1 MCAAINNFQGEAEQK
16 EAILGVLQKENK
28 KYRLSINK
36 GQSTEVGANNI
47 LRTSDLIKTGAP
59 ALSTKKRLQI
69 AFQLCL
75 AVLQL
80 CTTPW
85 IDNSW
90 TWDEHCF
97 VRKIEVQI
105 DEKVEEEEYSEPR
118 DDAYSLFVTQ
128 QFYSSQLA
136 VPRSEITKPNTV
148 LNLLV
153 GEPTGFVL
161 VKLGCA
167 LIELGFGKTMQDI
180 RDEKPSNWLGGLEKT
195 LDPASL
201 DFLTASKLLDSGSV
215 KAEVGIDYANVVK
228 ACINRQYQD
237 TQESCIKEFSF
248 RGEKFFDCAEEAIM
262 NPLFDWVKVFG

>member
-1 MCAAINNFQGEAEQK
+1 M
-16 EAILGVLQKENK
+16 

-36 GQSTEVGANNI
+36 GQSTETGDIIV
-47 LRTSDLIKTGAP
+47 RPSDLIKTSGP

-85 IDNSW
+85 IDDSW
-90 TWDEHCF
+90 TWDEHCI
-97 VRKIEVQI
+97 VRKIEVQP
-105 DEKVEEEEYSEPR
+105 DENMEEEENSEPR
-118 DDAYSLFVTQ
+118 DELYHLCITQ
-128 QFYSSQLA
+128 QFYSAQLA
-136 VPRSEITKPNTV
+136 VSRTKAVKADTV
-148 LNLLV
+148 LNLLA
-153 GEPTGFVL
+153 GEPIGPVL

-180 RDEKPSNWLGGLEKT
+180 RDEKPQNWLGGLEKT

-201 DFLTASKLLDSGSV
+201 DFVTASKLLESGSV

-228 ACINRQYQD
+228 ACINRRYQGG
-237 TQESCIKEFSF
+237 QESGIKDFSF